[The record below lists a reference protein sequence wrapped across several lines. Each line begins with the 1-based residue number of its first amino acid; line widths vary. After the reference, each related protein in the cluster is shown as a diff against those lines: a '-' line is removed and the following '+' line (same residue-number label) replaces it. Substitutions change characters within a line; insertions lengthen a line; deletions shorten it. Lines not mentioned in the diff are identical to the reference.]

1 MKQDRTRQSRQ
12 IKRAALAVGAG
23 GLLVAG
29 ALVCVPDGKRGA
41 PPPSGPEARALD
53 ALSAGAPASGADL
66 AALIRDREAWVG
78 RHPGDAR
85 AWAVLGSAYV
95 RRGVRQADPA
105 AFPRAERA
113 LDRALA
119 GPLPDAS
126 AAPAVSASPR
136 ASAGTGATAAPEG
149 PASPGASDSLAS
161 PAAPRTPPVPT
172 GSTAVAAGAPG
183 ARAATGAPA
192 ADTPPEALVGLAAL
206 ADARQDYPAA
216 RTWGER
222 ALRRSPTAWAAY
234 PPLIDAYS
242 LHGDHEAAGRAA
254 ARLAK
259 AGPKA
264 PPAAAEYAV
273 VYRDRGRREDAAA
286 QASAAVEQASAPA
299 QKGAALAA
307 LGDLAWERGEPEE
320 ALGQYGAALQAAP
333 DLYTAQAGR
342 GRALAAL
349 GRTDEAYQTYDTALA
364 GLPDPAYALEY
375 GELFD
380 SLGLTGDAS
389 TQYAKVRALAARGAR
404 AGVDE
409 NLVLGRYEADHGAP
423 ASAVTRLTAEWT
435 RGHRGIETAD
445 ALGWALYRSGDASR
459 ALTYATTA
467 TEQGRRS
474 ALYTYHRG
482 EIERALGMAA
492 EARRH
497 LDEALRTN
505 PYFSPL
511 LAPRAREALGAL
523 GGSTATGGVAGTT
536 EEADGPTVRAPA
548 AQP

>member
-1 MKQDRTRQSRQ
+1 MDAMNQDRARQSRQ
-12 IKRAALAVGAG
+12 IKRAALAVGVG

-29 ALVCVPDGKRGA
+29 ALVCVPDGRQGA
-41 PPPSGPEARALD
+41 PPPPGPEARALD

-66 AALIRDREAWVG
+66 AALIRGREARV
-78 RHPGDAR
+78 RAHPGDAR

-95 RRGVRQADPA
+95 QRGVRQADPA

-113 LDRALA
+113 LGRALA

-126 AAPAVSASPR
+126 ATPVAPSSPR
-136 ASAGTGATAAPEG
+136 ASTGTGASLAPE
-149 PASPGASDSLAS
+149 S
-161 PAAPRTPPVPT
+161 PAAPPTPAAPT
-172 GSTAVAAGAPG
+172 GATAVAAGAP

-206 ADARQDYPAA
+206 ADARRDYPAA
-216 RTWGER
+216 RAWGER

-234 PPLIDAYS
+234 PPLIDAYNG
-242 LHGDHEAAGRAA
+242 LGDYEAAGRAA
-254 ARLAK
+254 RRLA
-259 AGPKA
+259 AARPKA
-264 PPAAAEYAV
+264 PAAAAENAV
-273 VYRDRGRREDAAA
+273 VHRDRGRREDAAA
-286 QASAAVEQASAPA
+286 QASAAVEQAAAPA
-299 QKGAALAA
+299 QKAAALAA
-307 LGDLAWERGEPEE
+307 LGDLAWERGEPAE

-333 DLYTAQAGR
+333 DLYAAQAGR
-342 GRALAAL
+342 GRALASL
-349 GRTDEAYQTYDTALA
+349 GRTDEAYQAYDTALA
-364 GLPDPAYALEY
+364 RLPDPAYALEY
-375 GELFD
+375 GELYE

-389 TQYAKVRALAARGAR
+389 TQYAKVRALAARGTR

-423 ASAVTRLTAEWT
+423 AAAVTRLTAEWT
-435 RGHRGIETAD
+435 GGRRGIETAD

-474 ALYTYHRG
+474 ALSTYHRG
-482 EIERALGMAA
+482 EIERALGMRA

-523 GGSTATGGVAGTT
+523 GGSAATGGAAGAPGDLAA
-536 EEADGPTVRAPA
+536 EADSGTAQAPA
-548 AQP
+548 ARP